1 MNELLDKI
9 PDELFDHLRPQVRP
23 VKDRIRF
30 SATKESIEF
39 LAQCESHGYDISTII
54 NLALHCFRPKTKPD
68 GYTWKGIKSVC
79 EQ

>member
-23 VKDRIRF
+23 LKDRIRF

-39 LAQCESHGYDISTII
+39 LAECESQGYDISTII
-54 NLALHCFRPKTKPD
+54 NLSLHCFKPKTKPD

-79 EQ
+79 EH

>member
-30 SATKESIEF
+30 SATKETIEF
-39 LAQCESHGYDISTII
+39 LSECESQGYDISTII
-54 NLALHCFRPKTKPD
+54 NLAIHCFRPKTKPE
-68 GYTWKGIKSVC
+68 GYTWEGIKSVC

>member
-1 MNELLDKI
+1 MDESFEKI

-30 SATKESIEF
+30 SATKETIEF
-39 LAQCESHGYDISTII
+39 LSECESQGYDISTII
-54 NLALHCFRPKTKPD
+54 NLTLHCFRPKTKPEW
-68 GYTWKGIKSVC
+68 YTWEGIKSVC

>member
-1 MNELLDKI
+1 MNEYFGKI
-9 PDELFDHLRPQVRP
+9 PDELFGQLRPHTRP

-39 LAQCESHGYDISTII
+39 LAECEVQGYDISTII

-68 GYTWKGIKSVC
+68 GFTWEGIKSVC
-79 EQ
+79 QQ

>member
-39 LAQCESHGYDISTII
+39 LAECESHGYDISTII
-54 NLALHCFRPKTKPD
+54 NLSLHCFKPKTKPD

>member
-39 LAQCESHGYDISTII
+39 LAECESQCYDISTII
-54 NLALHCFRPKTKPD
+54 NLALHCFRPKTKPE
-68 GYTWKGIKSVC
+68 GYTWEGIKSVC

>member
-30 SATKESIEF
+30 SATKESKKI
-39 LAQCESHGYDISTII
+39 AQ
-54 NLALHCFRPKTKPD
+54 
-68 GYTWKGIKSVC
+68 
-79 EQ
+79 

>member
-1 MNELLDKI
+1 MNKAFEQI
-9 PDELFDHLRPQVRP
+9 PEELFDHLRPTGRP

-39 LAQCESHGYDISTII
+39 LAECESHGYDISTII
-54 NLALHCFRPKTKPD
+54 NLALHCFRPKTKPE
-68 GYTWKGIKSVC
+68 GYTWEGIKSVC

>member
-23 VKDRIRF
+23 TKDRIRF

-39 LAQCESHGYDISTII
+39 LAECESQGYDISTII
-54 NLALHCFRPKTKPD
+54 NLAIHCFKPKTKPD
-68 GYTWKGIKSVC
+68 GYTWEGIKSVC
-79 EQ
+79 QQ